1 MKFLIDVQLP
11 ITLARWLKGRG
22 YNAVHALELNL
33 GTADDSG
40 LWVVALREQ
49 RIMISKDEDF
59 FILANRP
66 EDQGKLLWIRLGNCR
81 TATLLTLLNKRWL
94 EIEEAFQ
101 SGQQIVEIR

>member
-49 RIMISKDEDF
+49 RIMISK
-59 FILANRP
+59 R
-66 EDQGKLLWIRLGNCR
+66 
-81 TATLLTLLNKRWL
+81 
-94 EIEEAFQ
+94 
-101 SGQQIVEIR
+101 